1 MPQGKKQQ
9 IIFGLIMAP
18 LMVYGMIVYNIAIEF
33 GGLSNEIFLI
43 ALHELIIMAPIA
55 FILEGTFVSKLA
67 FKLAFKVARP
77 EDRPI
82 FKIFAIQTSIV
93 MIMCPIMS
101 LIATILF
108 ADITASTLVATWIQ
122 KYVINLP
129 FALFWQIVICGP
141 FVRALFAKFTKP
153 AVEVEKEAVIA

>member
-1 MPQGKKQQ
+1 MPQGKKEQ
-9 IIFGLIMAP
+9 ILFGLMMAP

-33 GGLSNEIFLI
+33 GGLSNEVFVI

-55 FILEGTFVSKLA
+55 FILEGAFVSKLA
-67 FKLAFKVARP
+67 FKLAFRVVNH
-77 EDRPI
+77 EDRDI

-101 LIATILF
+101 LIATLLF

-122 KYVINLP
+122 KYVLNLP

-141 FVRALFAKFTKP
+141 LVRAILQAIRNTSKQTND
-153 AVEVEKEAVIA
+153 EVVA